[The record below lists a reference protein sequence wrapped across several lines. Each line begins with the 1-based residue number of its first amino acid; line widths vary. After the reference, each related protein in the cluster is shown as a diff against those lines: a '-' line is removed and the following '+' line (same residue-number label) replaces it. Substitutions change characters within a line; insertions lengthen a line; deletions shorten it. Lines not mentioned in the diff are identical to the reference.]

1 MKKVVK
7 KLLYV
12 FSIVILAVVAVIIY
26 DEHFSPA
33 AILGKENL
41 SNARNLQVGMNEN
54 SVIEIMGKPNA
65 VEQTDKSTKFYRYT
79 SNNSDYLDIEV
90 YFNEKG
96 NISRIFLPE
105 N

>member
-1 MKKVVK
+1 MKVVK
-7 KLLYV
+7 KVLYV
-12 FSIVILAVVAVIIY
+12 FSIVILAVVAYIIY
-26 DEHFSPA
+26 DGHFSPA
-33 AILGKENL
+33 ARLGNENI

>member
-7 KLLYV
+7 KVLYV
-12 FSIVILAVVAVIIY
+12 FSIVICAVVAYIIY
-26 DEHFSPA
+26 DGHFSPSA
-33 AILGKENL
+33 KLGKDNI
-41 SNARNLQVGMNEN
+41 SNARDLQVGMNEN

-65 VEQTDKSTKFYRYT
+65 VEQMDKSTKFYRYT

-90 YFNEKG
+90 CFNEKG